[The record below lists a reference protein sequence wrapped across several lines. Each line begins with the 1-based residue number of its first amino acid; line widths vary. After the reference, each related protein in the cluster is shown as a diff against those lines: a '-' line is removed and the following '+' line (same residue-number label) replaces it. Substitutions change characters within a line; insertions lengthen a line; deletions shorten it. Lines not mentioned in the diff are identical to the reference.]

1 MMMAV
6 PEAMAG
12 AAFLMYLFPKVT
24 HGWSAAAMDFS
35 VAVWVGLIA
44 CFGMATETGI
54 IMLVYLREAIEKRGG
69 LEKIQSLDAL
79 KQAVLEGAVHR
90 LRPKLLTE
98 GVAIL
103 AIAPMLYM
111 TGVGAEIIAPMAV
124 PVLGGLLISDEVVDI
139 FLPVRFYW
147 VRRARW
153 LKIHGQAAAET
164 RESARPTSVNA
175 AVVAAE

>member
-1 MMMAV
+1 
-6 PEAMAG
+6 
-12 AAFLMYLFPKVT
+12 AFFQFLFPKIT
-24 HGWSAAAMDFS
+24 HGWDAPPLDFS
-35 VAVWVGLIA
+35 VAVWVGYIA

-54 IMLVYLREAIEKRGG
+54 IMLVYLREAIDKRGG
-69 LEKIQSLDAL
+69 LANIKSLDEL
-79 KQAVLEGAVHR
+79 RDAVIEGAVHL

-103 AIAPMLYM
+103 AIAPMLWA

-153 LKIHGQAAAET
+153 LKLREEKARRAREGGGQEAAPAVSAEQPASPAAA
-164 RESARPTSVNA
+164 S
-175 AVVAAE
+175 